1 MSNKGL
7 AHRMRVASE
16 RDGGRVLRPSHSNI
30 QNYRAGKHQPTAR
43 SLEVLLM
50 ALSEKAGR
58 HITAE
63 EIGYRTVTPTVKF
76 NPWERFAQQYAAK
89 QYVEVLAACG
99 LSATQMVV
107 AR

>member
-7 AHRMRVASE
+7 AHRMRVVSE

-30 QNYRAGKHQPTAR
+30 KNYRVGKHQPTAR

-58 HITAE
+58 PVTAE
-63 EIGYRTVTPTVKF
+63 EIGYRPVTPTVKF

-89 QYVEVLAACG
+89 QYADVLAACG
-99 LSATQMVV
+99 LGTAQMVV